1 MKKDALGKGIRSLL
15 QNIDN
20 DLKTTSGHLKQD
32 VVEKTTATQRVPV
45 EDVVANPDQPRKDFD
60 EEALSELAASIKL
73 HNIIQPLTVS
83 PMPGGKFKLIAGERR
98 LRAAKIAG
106 LKDVP
111 VYVRHTED
119 SSILELALL
128 ENLQRENLNA
138 IEIALSY
145 KRLMDDLDYTQ
156 EQVAERMGKE
166 RSTVTNYLRLLKL
179 PPDIQVAVR
188 NGVISMGHARALINV
203 DLVDKQLFIFSEIK
217 KKGLNVRQ
225 TEDLVRKMYTPG
237 SAKAGAKSALP
248 PAFRKIEDN
257 I

>member
-45 EDVVANPDQPRKDFD
+45 EDIVANPDQPRKDFD

-83 PMPGGKFKLIAGERR
+83 PMPGGKYKLIAGERR

-111 VYVRHTED
+111 VYVR
-119 SSILELALL
+119 
-128 ENLQRENLNA
+128 
-138 IEIALSY
+138 
-145 KRLMDDLDYTQ
+145 
-156 EQVAERMGKE
+156 
-166 RSTVTNYLRLLKL
+166 
-179 PPDIQVAVR
+179 
-188 NGVISMGHARALINV
+188 
-203 DLVDKQLFIFSEIK
+203 
-217 KKGLNVRQ
+217 
-225 TEDLVRKMYTPG
+225 
-237 SAKAGAKSALP
+237 
-248 PAFRKIEDN
+248 
-257 I
+257 